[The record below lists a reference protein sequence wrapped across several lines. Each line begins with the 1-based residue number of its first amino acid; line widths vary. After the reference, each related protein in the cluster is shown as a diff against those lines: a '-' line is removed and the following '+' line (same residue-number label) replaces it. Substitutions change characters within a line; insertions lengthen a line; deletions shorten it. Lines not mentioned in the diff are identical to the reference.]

1 MRKIGILL
9 FALCIG
15 VTSCKDEKQTDYLP
29 GSIGSINTIA
39 VVIDNDLWEGA
50 VGDKIREH
58 FAAPLVGLPWEE
70 PVFTINQMPHKV
82 FSGSIRNTRSI
93 LYVQKDSLNIAHI
106 KSDLYAG
113 PQKIAVIKGRTEEE
127 IIQNIDAKADE
138 IIAALKEVE
147 IKVLQKQ
154 FSKLLNNDPVL
165 QNEFGITLDIPSLFT
180 TGKKED
186 NFVWIDRQI
195 QKGTMN
201 IIAYEMPWDS
211 FSVDSTF
218 VKDIVKMRDSIGKK
232 YIPGPD
238 VPGKITHMMTEK
250 AFAPSVYPAE
260 ISGMKAAEVR
270 GIWEINNYP
279 MAGPFLTYIINDKAN
294 KRKIVLEGF
303 TFAPATEKRDYMF
316 QLEAI
321 LKSVKFYAP
330 KS

>member
-1 MRKIGILL
+1 MRKISVLL
-9 FALCIG
+9 AALFIG
-15 VTSCKDEKQTDYLP
+15 ATSCKDKNQTDYLP
-29 GSIGSINTIA
+29 ASIGSINRIA
-39 VVIDNDLWEGA
+39 VVIDNDLWEGP
-50 VGDKIREH
+50 VGDKVREH
-58 FAAPLVGLPWEE
+58 FAAPLVGLPWDE
-70 PVFTINQMPHKV
+70 PVFSINQMPHKV

-93 LYVQKDSLNIAHI
+93 IYVQKDTLDIAHV
-106 KSDLYAG
+106 KSNLYAG
-113 PQKIAVIKGRTEEE
+113 PQKIAVIKGRTDEE
-127 IIQNIDAKADE
+127 IIKNIEEKADE
-138 IIAALKEVE
+138 IIVALKEVE
-147 IKVLQKQ
+147 IEALQKQ
-154 FSKLLNNDPVL
+154 FSKLLNRDPAL
-165 QNEFGITLDIPSLFT
+165 QNEFGIGLELPSLFT
-180 TGKKED
+180 VGKKED

-211 FSVDSTF
+211 FSTDSTF

-238 VPGKITHMMTEK
+238 VPGKTTHMMTEK

-279 MAGPFLTYIINDKAN
+279 MAGPFLTYIIDDEEN

-321 LKSVKFYAP
+321 LKTVQIYAS